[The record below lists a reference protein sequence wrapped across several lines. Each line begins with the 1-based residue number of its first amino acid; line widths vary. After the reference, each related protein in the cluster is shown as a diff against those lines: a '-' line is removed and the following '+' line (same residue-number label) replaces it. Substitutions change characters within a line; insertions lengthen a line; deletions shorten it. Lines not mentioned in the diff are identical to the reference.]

1 MSEQDVDRFVVMNI
15 PGRAEEGTD
24 AVWLAYDS
32 TLRRSVGVGTTRE
45 RAIARTARL
54 NAEAEPVSPRDFQ
67 LVAVPGVR
75 FTIET
80 GHSECGTKRPRVT
93 VRVPSQHDHR
103 AAVAIAHQIAARAEA
118 LPAAAERW
126 LVQVESHAMREAT
139 VFLELA
145 EDTERE
151 VEAGLEVLHECLR

>member
-1 MSEQDVDRFVVMNI
+1 MIAQDADRFVVMSI
-15 PGRAEEGTD
+15 PGRAEDAAD
-24 AVWLAYDS
+24 AVWFAYDR
-32 TLRRSVGVGTTRE
+32 TLRRSVGVGATHE

-80 GHSECGTKRPRVT
+80 GHSEYGTRRPRVT

-118 LPAAAERW
+118 LTPTSERW

-145 EDTERE
+145 DDSERE
-151 VEAGLEVLHECLR
+151 AEAGLELLHECLR